1 MGDQAKY
8 LYCIVRCRQ
17 DRAFSVAGMGNNGSL
32 VRTICSK
39 GLAAVT
45 SDTEVKHYESTRKNM
60 MAHEKVLESIMQEV
74 TLLPV
79 RFGTVV
85 ESAYP
90 TQDIQKLLD
99 NRAEEFDKLLNDME
113 NKEELSLKAFWRN
126 EKVVFEEI
134 VAESA
139 EIRRLRSFLSDKS
152 PEATHFERIR
162 LGEMVKSALGRKKA
176 EEAGKILPPLRQ
188 LARAVRENEVTLD
201 RMVVNAAFLVDK
213 ARELEFDGAVD
224 RLDEQFGQR
233 ISFKYIGPTPPYNFV
248 NIVVDWRDLK

>member
-1 MGDQAKY
+1 
-8 LYCIVRCRQ
+8 
-17 DRAFSVAGMGNNGSL
+17 
-32 VRTICSK
+32 
-39 GLAAVT
+39 
-45 SDTEVKHYESTRKNM
+45 
-60 MAHEKVLESIMQEV
+60 MQEV

-85 ESAYP
+85 DSDSP

-162 LGEMVKSALGRKKA
+162 LGEMVKSALDRKKA

-224 RLDEQFGQR
+224 RLDEQFGER
-233 ISFKYIGPTPPYNFV
+233 IAFKYIGPTPPYNFV